1 MEVHTHSH
9 TPGKKWTH
17 YFWEFFM
24 LFLAVTL
31 GFFVENQR
39 EHMLEHQR
47 EKQFIQSLVNDIKTD
62 TARLNTL
69 INNRIAKEHRMDS
82 LTFLLNSPSAGNFTN
97 DIYFYAVT
105 VARTNTIRFI
115 PNDGTM
121 QQLKNSGALRLIR
134 TRAVADSIAKYDVS
148 TRFLLRQ
155 GELEETL
162 IDNYREAASK
172 IFNSLIYEQM
182 LDSNNVPTRLP
193 PGDPALLPNYQAY
206 LSDWNYKMFSVKG
219 LNKGI
224 RRDARLFLQQAINL
238 LATLK
243 KEYGLE

>member
-1 MEVHTHSH
+1 MEVHSH
-9 TPGKKWTH
+9 THTARKKWTH

-39 EHMLEHQR
+39 EHMIEHQR
-47 EKQFIQSLVNDIKTD
+47 EKQFIQSLINDIKTD

-69 INNRIAKEHRMDS
+69 INNRIAREHRLDS
-82 LTFLLNSPSAGNFTN
+82 LTTLLNSRDPGNYTN

-134 TRAVADSIAKYDVS
+134 TPAVADSIAKYDVS
-148 TRFLLRQ
+148 TRFLLQQ
-155 GELEETL
+155 GELEE
-162 IDNYREAASK
+162 IEIEDYRSAAAK
-172 IFNSLIYEQM
+172 IFNSLIYEKM
-182 LDSNNVPTRLP
+182 MDADNNVSRLTGGNP
-193 PGDPALLPNYQAY
+193 PLLDFTATDIH
-206 LSDWNYKMFSVKG
+206 LWNYRLFSIKA
-219 LNKGI
+219 LNKAI
-224 RRDARLFLQQAINL
+224 RRDARLFLQQAVNL
-238 LATLK
+238 LNTLQ
-243 KEYGLE
+243 KEYRLK